1 MEGGEASVGDAALS
15 LGVAA
20 LGAAVTALPGAVRA
34 SGFVGGNALLAVV
47 ALANGWMLA
56 CLMACARRT
65 GCASYQALAGHYLGR
80 GGRAAVAATLV
91 LVLFGGVVLYVVVA
105 CDALTP
111 ILVDLSRFTDGEP
124 VRISRSG
131 LAAGLLLA
139 VAPLCL
145 SESLHGL
152 RHVAA
157 AALACILYLACVLCV
172 RLAGA
177 SRRHALPWL
186 ASPGFLTAVRPGGT
200 WDTVAVLGVAFC
212 AQFSALQVHA
222 ELAHPTPRRASAVIS
237 LGLGGVFLAN
247 AVVANAGYLL
257 FGDDG
262 TPDDIL
268 GGGCFPDDDV
278 AVGVARVALGVC
290 LVLKVPILMVPLV
303 HALDEAKS
311 DLARGDAP
319 EDEETDEDLGGPSD
333 RPDEDLGGPSG
344 RPDEDLGGPSGRPDE
359 EGVASLEAP
368 LLARAPRLR
377 PDRSLAR
384 AACVACVL
392 ATAWVC
398 ATALPNVDAALDA
411 VGNTCNCLLNYIFP
425 STFFLLSDLHRR
437 EGPPRASG
445 ASHAIARGLDRLKA
459 LVCLLLGLTV
469 LVNYVAR
476 IL

>member
-1 MEGGEASVGDAALS
+1 MEVGEASVGDAALS

-34 SGFVGGNALLAVV
+34 SGFVGGNALLALV

-222 ELAHPTPRRASAVIS
+222 ELARPTPRRASAVIS
-237 LGLGGVFLAN
+237 LGLGGVFLVN

-268 GGGCFPDDDV
+268 GGGCFPDGDV

-290 LVLKVPILMVPLV
+290 LVLKIPILMVPLV
-303 HALDEAKS
+303 HALDEARS
-311 DLARGDAP
+311 DLARGEAS
-319 EDEETDEDLGGPSD
+319 EDEETDEDP
-333 RPDEDLGGPSG
+333 GPSG
-344 RPDEDLGGPSGRPDE
+344 RPDEGLGPSDRPDE

-377 PDRSLAR
+377 PDRSLAH
-384 AACVACVL
+384 ASCVACVL

-398 ATALPNVDAALDA
+398 ATTLPNVDAALDA

-437 EGPPRASG
+437 QGPPRASG
-445 ASHAIARGLDRLKA
+445 ASSTSALARGLDRLKA
-459 LVCLLLGLTV
+459 LVCLLLGLAV

-476 IL
+476 IVL